1 MKMDSKWLQT
11 LFFCVTTTLIA
22 HAQQPSAKPQAKP
35 ALQSPRIIH
44 VIVALADNKY
54 QGIVSVPAAIGNG
67 DDPGRNL
74 YWGCGAG
81 VRTWFRKSA
90 DWKPAAKC
98 QSGKSPVLER
108 CIFKHTTESVY
119 LIADAYRGREI
130 KSAVGNFFSYAAG
143 SLPETISLDDGTS
156 INAGGSSELV
166 VYVGHD
172 GLMDFALD
180 RYRYAADTKQR
191 EVMILACASKQYFA
205 DALRW
210 TGAKPVL
217 WTTHLMAPEAYT
229 LEAALAGWINKETGE
244 QIRIRAAAAYNK
256 YQHCG
261 EKAARN
267 LFATGW

>member
-1 MKMDSKWLQT
+1 MNKCLKL
-11 LFFCVTTTLIA
+11 LLCLTTAVAART
-22 HAQQPSAKPQAKP
+22 QQPSARARAPKA
-35 ALQSPRIIH
+35 SPSLRIVH

-54 QGIVSVPAAIGNG
+54 QDIVPVPAAIGNG

-98 QSGKSPVLER
+98 QPDKSPVLER
-108 CIFKHTTESVY
+108 CVFKHRREPVY
-119 LIADAYRGREI
+119 LVADAYRGREI

-143 SLPETISLDDGTS
+143 SLSETILLDDGTS
-156 INAGGSSELV
+156 IHAGGSSDLI

-191 EVMILACASKQYFA
+191 EVIILACASKQYFA

-210 TGAKPVL
+210 TGAKPLL

-244 QIRIRAAAAYNK
+244 QIRTRSADAYDK

-261 EKAARN
+261 RKAAHN
-267 LFATGW
+267 LFASGW